1 MKLNIVT
8 GKQLR
13 AQRVCFYGVE
23 SVGKTTLAAQAESPI
38 FLDVENGTSH
48 LDVPR
53 IAVKTWGALIDAVRA
68 LATDEYNQFKTVVLD
83 SIDWAERL
91 CIEDLKAE
99 KKIKSLEEIPYGK
112 GFTMASERMA
122 RFLNEL
128 DHLID
133 VGRHVVLVGHAQ
145 VKRVEPPDQVQAYDR
160 YELKLIKQT
169 GPLVKEWVDH
179 LFFLNFKT
187 RVVESESGKAKGRG
201 GKDRVVL
208 TSHTAA
214 YDAKTRSEL
223 AEELPLAWESVAP
236 IFGKVAAPAKPVAVE
251 ILGREHKETK
261 EALGTYL
268 EPHEADVNAWLLS
281 KRKITK
287 GQTWRDMPPVMM
299 TQVEQRPEDFL
310 RAVAAAA

>member
-8 GKQLR
+8 GKLQR
-13 AQRVCFYGVE
+13 AQRVCVYGVE
-23 SVGKTTLAAQAESPI
+23 SVGKTTLAAKMPQPV
-38 FLDVENGTSH
+38 FLDVEKGTAH

-53 IAVKTWGALIDAVRA
+53 QEIKTWAELLEVVRE
-68 LATDEYNQFKTVVLD
+68 LASGSYGYRTVVLD

-122 RFLNEL
+122 RFLNDL
-128 DHLID
+128 DRLID
-133 VGRHVVLVGHAQ
+133 AGIHVVLIGHAQ

-187 RVVESESGKAKGRG
+187 RIVESESGKAKGRG
-201 GKDRVVL
+201 GKERVL
-208 TSHTAA
+208 FTTHAAA

-223 AEELPLAWESVAP
+223 ADELPLEYASISSLFGAVKAP
-236 IFGKVAAPAKPVAVE
+236 VVAAAQAYASAQPLE
-251 ILGREHKETK
+251 
-261 EALGTYL
+261 TYL
-268 EPHEADVNAWLLS
+268 EPHEAAVNAWLLE
-281 KRKITK
+281 RGKITE
-287 GQTWRDMPPVMM
+287 GQTWRDMP
-299 TQVEQRPEDFL
+299 TALRDQVSARPEDFL
-310 RAVAAAA
+310 QAVAKAA

>member
-8 GKQLR
+8 GKQQR

-23 SVGKTTLAAQAESPI
+23 SVGKTTLAAQTQDPV
-38 FLDVENGTSH
+38 FLDVENGTAH

-53 IAVKTWGALIDAVRA
+53 VSVKNWGELIDAVRE
-68 LATDEYNQFKTVVLD
+68 LATPQYHQFKTVVLD

-128 DHLID
+128 DRLID
-133 VGRHVVLVGHAQ
+133 VGTHVVLIGHAQ

-160 YELKLIKQT
+160 YELKLLKQT

-201 GKDRVVL
+201 GKERVVL
-208 TSHTAA
+208 TSHSAA
-214 YDAKTRSEL
+214 YDAKTRSDL
-223 AEELPLAWESVAP
+223 AEELPLTWEAVSPV
-236 IFGKVAAPAKPVAVE
+236 FGKVSAPAPVAAAKAYAENAKAPVS
-251 ILGREHKETK
+251 
-261 EALGTYL
+261 TYL
-268 EPHEADVNAWLLS
+268 EPHEPEVNAWLLA
-281 KRKITK
+281 KGKIAE
-287 GQTWRDMPPVMM
+287 GQTWRDMPAQMM
-299 TQVEQRPEDFL
+299 AQVEQRPEDFL
-310 RAVAAAA
+310 KAVAAAA

>member
-8 GKQLR
+8 GKQQR

-23 SVGKTTLAAQAESPI
+23 SVGKTTLAAQTQDPI
-38 FLDVENGTSH
+38 FLDVENGTAH

-53 IAVKTWGALIDAVRA
+53 VSVKNWGELIDAVRE
-68 LATDEYNQFKTVVLD
+68 LATPQYHQFKTVVLD

-128 DHLID
+128 DRLID
-133 VGRHVVLVGHAQ
+133 VGTHVVLIGHAQ

-160 YELKLIKQT
+160 YELKLLKQT

-201 GKDRVVL
+201 GKERVVL
-208 TSHTAA
+208 TSHSAA
-214 YDAKTRSEL
+214 YDAKTRSDL
-223 AEELPLAWESVAP
+223 TEELPLTWEAVSPV
-236 IFGKVAAPAKPVAVE
+236 FGKVSAPAPVAAAKAYAENAKAPVS
-251 ILGREHKETK
+251 
-261 EALGTYL
+261 TYL
-268 EPHEADVNAWLLS
+268 EPHETEVNAWLQA
-281 KRKITK
+281 KGKIAE
-287 GQTWRDMPPVMM
+287 GQTWRDMPAQMM
-299 TQVEQRPEDFL
+299 AQVEQRPEDFL
-310 RAVAAAA
+310 KAVAAAA

>member
-8 GKQLR
+8 GKLQR
-13 AQRVCFYGVE
+13 AQRVCVYGVE
-23 SVGKTTLAAQAESPI
+23 SVGKTTLAAKMPQPV
-38 FLDVENGTSH
+38 FLDVEKGTAH

-53 IAVKTWGALIDAVRA
+53 QEIGNWAELLEVVRE
-68 LATDEYNQFKTVVLD
+68 LASGSYGYKTVVLD

-122 RFLNEL
+122 RFLNDL
-128 DHLID
+128 DRLID
-133 VGRHVVLVGHAQ
+133 AGIHVVLIGHAQ

-187 RVVESESGKAKGRG
+187 RIVESESGKAKGRG
-201 GKDRVVL
+201 GKERVL
-208 TSHTAA
+208 YTTHTAA

-223 AEELPLAWESVAP
+223 ADELPLDYAS
-236 IFGKVAAPAKPVAVE
+236 ISSLFGAVKAPAKAVAVE

-261 EALGTYL
+261 EALAVYL
-268 EPHEADVNAWLLS
+268 DPHEADVNAWLLA
-281 KRKITK
+281 KGKITE
-287 GQTWRDMPPVMM
+287 GQTWRDMPPAFLA
-299 TQVEQRPEDFL
+299 QVEKRPEDFL
-310 RAVAAAA
+310 QAVAKAAA